1 MTKLSI
7 RTGDKVKVIAG
18 KEKGKEGKVLA
29 TLPHKERVIVER
41 VNMVKK
47 ATRPTQRNPK
57 GGLLEIEAP
66 LHVSNVMLVCPKCSQ
81 PTRIGRKRDGRHARA
96 RLQEVRERHRRLVP
110 PSAPG
115 SPPRGGEV
123 QGR

>member
-29 TLPHKERVIVER
+29 TLPYKERVIVER

-57 GGLLEIEAP
+57 GGFLEIEAP
-66 LHVSNVMLVCPKCSQ
+66 LHVSNLMLVCTKCSQ
-81 PTRIGRKRDGRHARA
+81 PTRIGRKREDGSR
-96 RLQEVRERHRRLVP
+96 VRVCKKCNNDID
-110 PSAPG
+110 
-115 SPPRGGEV
+115 
-123 QGR
+123 

>member
-66 LHVSNVMLVCPKCSQ
+66 LHMSNVMLVCPKCSQ
-81 PTRIGRKRDGRHARA
+81 PTRIGRKREEGTRVRVCKKCGNDIDG
-96 RLQEVRERHRRLVP
+96 
-110 PSAPG
+110 
-115 SPPRGGEV
+115 
-123 QGR
+123 

>member
-7 RTGDKVKVIAG
+7 RTGDKVKIIAG

-57 GGLLEIEAP
+57 GGILEIEAP

-81 PTRIGRKRDGRHARA
+81 PSRVGRKREDGTR
-96 RLQEVRERHRRLVP
+96 VRVCKKC
-110 PSAPG
+110 G
-115 SPPRGGEV
+115 NDIDG
-123 QGR
+123 